1 MHRQTIYRHITI
13 LCLLAAVVLAA
24 SACLG
29 LRERTPAERALAGTW
44 VSESNPRSFIFHE
57 DGSYTVDTG
66 EGRINATYREI
77 NQGETLRNKQ
87 FLLDR
92 SGITIQFGPDGESFT
107 AQLDGVPLEG
117 TWQRQAQS

>member
-1 MHRQTIYRHITI
+1 MDRQTIYRHLTI

-24 SACLG
+24 SACLAP
-29 LRERTPAERALAGTW
+29 RERTAAERALVGTW
-44 VSESNPRSFIFHE
+44 VSENNPTFFVFRE

-77 NQGETLRNKQ
+77 NEGETLSNKR

-92 SGITIQFGPDGESFT
+92 SGITIQFGPEGERFT
-107 AQLDGVPLEG
+107 AQLDGVPMEG
-117 TWQRQAQS
+117 TWQREAQS